1 VEASLQNIALGLEV
15 LLDAQ
20 ALTFLTLGLVAGFV
34 VGVLPGFGGG
44 NAAALVLPFSLTLP
58 AEVALLLIAG
68 IYAGASFAGA
78 IPAILINVPGT
89 AGAAA
94 TAIDGYP
101 MARKGQA
108 DLAIGVARMASV
120 LGGVI
125 ATTFI
130 IFMLTPISRLALT
143 FGSREQFAIAA
154 LGLTIIG
161 TVVGKDFRKGM
172 ISALLGLLLAAM
184 STSPTSARPRYTFGF
199 LELFEGVPFIPA
211 IVGLFAIT
219 EMLLIA
225 NKHSIVPP
233 EMLQQMQS
241 QRKTFAASLQDIF
254 DGIRTTLRNGGL
266 VLSSA
271 SIGLVLGAVP
281 GIGTAVAN
289 FISYGF
295 AKRRDKTG
303 MMGEGHPR
311 GVIASEA
318 CDNAVTAGTLVPT
331 FTLGIPGSA
340 VAAVMLTAL
349 YLNGIQPGPRVLVT
363 HPGEVFAVLLG
374 LLLASILILP
384 FGIILATPLTRIIRV
399 PVAILVPTVI
409 VFAII
414 GAFAIRS
421 SMFDAS
427 LAVLFGILGFLMRR
441 RDYPVVPLI
450 LGLILGPIAE
460 SNFARAVQLS
470 GGEWT
475 YFIGSTTSR
484 VLWGLLV
491 LLVVS
496 QLAQTVFRR
505 RFTTRVSTETVEE
518 RAPRA

>member
-1 VEASLQNIALGLEV
+1 MEATLQNIALGLSV
-15 LLDAQ
+15 LANVQ
-20 ALTFLTLGLVAGFV
+20 ALTFLLLGLIAGFV

-68 IYAGASFAGA
+68 IYAGASFSGS

-94 TAIDGYP
+94 TALDGYP

-120 LGGVI
+120 LGGML
-125 ATTFI
+125 ATTVI
-130 IFMLTPISRLALT
+130 LFMLTPISRLALT
-143 FGSREQFAIAA
+143 FGSREQFAIAV
-154 LGLTIIG
+154 LGLAVIG
-161 TVVGKDFRKGM
+161 TVVGKDFRKGI

-211 IVGLFAIT
+211 LVGLFAIT

-225 NKHSIVPP
+225 NRKSIVPP
-233 EMLQQMQS
+233 DLLQQMQS
-241 QRKTFAASLQDIF
+241 TRKSFAASLADIL
-254 DGIRTTLRNGGL
+254 DGIKTTLRNMGL
-266 VLSSA
+266 VVSS
-271 SIGLVLGAVP
+271 SGIGLLLGAVP

-295 AKRRDKTG
+295 AKRRDRTG
-303 MMGEGHPR
+303 MMGQGHPR
-311 GVIASEA
+311 GIIASEA
-318 CDNAVTAGTLVPT
+318 CDNAVTAGTLVPS

-340 VAAVMLTAL
+340 VAAVMLTSL

-363 HPGEVFAVLLG
+363 HPGEIFAVLLG
-374 LLLASILILP
+374 LLLASFMILP
-384 FGIILATPLTRIIRV
+384 FGILLSTPLTRIIRV
-399 PVAILVPTVI
+399 PVAVLVPTVI
-409 VFAII
+409 VFAMI

-427 LAVLFGILGFLMRR
+427 LAVVFGVLGFFMRR
-441 RDYPVVPLI
+441 RGYPVVPLI

-475 YFIGSTTSR
+475 YFIGSPTSR
-484 VLWGLLV
+484 VLWGLLAV
-491 LLVVS
+491 LFLS
-496 QLAQTVFRR
+496 QLGKSVLRR
-505 RFTTRVSTETVEE
+505 GRSSGVGAREPGEPVSHV
-518 RAPRA
+518 